1 MTEVLAG
8 SSPAKPPARRRR
20 GTISFGDLVASA
32 LRSLALNPLRSALTA
47 LGVIIGVASVIAMVT
62 LGRGAQ
68 ARIEQSINSLGS
80 NLLIVVPGAQRGA
93 GGVMNFSQMTW
104 LTRGDAE
111 AIAREVEGVA
121 AVAPS
126 QRSSGQIIA
135 EGANWNTRIEGTV
148 PAFMQVRDWTVASG
162 RMFEAAEERQAK
174 RVVLLGKTVAVNLF
188 PNMDPVGQR
197 VRINGGSFDVIGVL
211 ASKGQSATGQDQDDL
226 VLAPLATVKR
236 RLSGRWGRPDTVSQI
251 NVKAESAEVLSRVE
265 EDVKTLLR
273 TRQRS
278 QDGTDQFTVQNLTSI
293 SEAAGEATRTFT
305 VLLAAISAVSL
316 LVGGIGIMN
325 IMLVSVTERTRE
337 IGLRKALGARQG
349 DILGQFALE
358 AMVLSLA
365 GGLLGLMIGL
375 GGGIALSAQLQL
387 PYVVSVD
394 SALLAIGFSIAVGL
408 VFGAYPAWRAARLDP
423 IEALRR
429 E

>member
-1 MTEVLAG
+1 V
-8 SSPAKPPARRRR
+8 
-20 GTISFGDLVASA
+20 
-32 LRSLALNPLRSALTA
+32 
-47 LGVIIGVASVIAMVT
+47 
-62 LGRGAQ
+62 
-68 ARIEQSINSLGS
+68 
-80 NLLIVVPGAQRGA
+80 
-93 GGVMNFSQMTW
+93 
-104 LTRGDAE
+104 
-111 AIAREVEGVA
+111 
-121 AVAPS
+121 
-126 QRSSGQIIA
+126 
-135 EGANWNTRIEGTV
+135 
-148 PAFMQVRDWTVASG
+148 
-162 RMFEAAEERQAK
+162 
-174 RVVLLGKTVAVNLF
+174 
-188 PNMDPVGQR
+188 
-197 VRINGGSFDVIGVL
+197 
-211 ASKGQSATGQDQDDL
+211 
-226 VLAPLATVKR
+226 
-236 RLSGRWGRPDTVSQI
+236 
-251 NVKAESAEVLSRVE
+251 
-265 EDVKTLLR
+265 
-273 TRQRS
+273 RQRS